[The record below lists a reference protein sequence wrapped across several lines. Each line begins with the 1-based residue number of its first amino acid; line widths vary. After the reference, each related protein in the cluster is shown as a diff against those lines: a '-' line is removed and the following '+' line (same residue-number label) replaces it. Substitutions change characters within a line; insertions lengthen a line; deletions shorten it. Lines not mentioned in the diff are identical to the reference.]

1 MSKSTRMAARE
12 KRVEKPD
19 GAHPFDVS
27 CMGKAWAWLDHPS
40 DEIRAAVRQACAETL
55 GVS

>member
-12 KRVEKPD
+12 KREAKPE

-27 CMGKAWAWLDHPS
+27 CMSKGWTWIDQPS
-40 DEIRAAVRQACAETL
+40 AETRAAVRQACAETL